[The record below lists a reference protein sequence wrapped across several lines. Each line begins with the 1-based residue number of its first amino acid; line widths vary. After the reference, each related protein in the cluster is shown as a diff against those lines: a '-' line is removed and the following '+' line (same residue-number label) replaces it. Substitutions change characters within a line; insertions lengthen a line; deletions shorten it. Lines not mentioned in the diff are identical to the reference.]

1 MCLSAGFT
9 TNPADAKAELTIRY
23 FDVAVVISMNRQ
35 ASGLTTGASELSG
48 TGGLRLHY
56 YKNLELKDCFLL
68 RKELS

>member
-35 ASGLTTGASELSG
+35 AGG